1 MEFDTSVVGGLSSA
15 SCATSGE
22 ESSTFSILSEQLT
35 RDTPCIVAY
44 IVCLRRKNKIN
55 AYSDFQSVLK
65 LTRKVY
71 SEIRCQILSPF
82 SSCCALTVVVRSL
95 FPRHELSER

>member
-1 MEFDTSVVGGLSSA
+1 MEFDISVVGELSSA

-35 RDTPCIVAY
+35 RDTVTACIVAC

-55 AYSDFQSVLK
+55 AYSDLQSVL
-65 LTRKVY
+65 
-71 SEIRCQILSPF
+71 
-82 SSCCALTVVVRSL
+82 
-95 FPRHELSER
+95 